1 MKKKDVDLNIIT
13 PETPEGAAAEEK
25 KSSPAARKKEGDG
38 DAPDAEPAATDD
50 DDLVTFAEALKEQA
64 NEDEG
69 PQSRT
74 LSLRKILGG
83 DILNTALIRRQIWLF
98 ILIAFFMVIYV
109 SNRYSCQ
116 RDILEIDRLQ
126 GQLQDAKY
134 KALSSTSELTEKSRE
149 SNVLRALKNNKDSLL
164 KMPSQAPF
172 IINVPEGE
180 QAHE

>member
-1 MKKKDVDLNIIT
+1 MKKKDIDLNIIT
-13 PETPEGAAAEEK
+13 PETPESASAEEK
-25 KSSPAARKKEGDG
+25 KPSKASRKKETEDEAQASEQP
-38 DAPDAEPAATDD
+38 APKDDEP
-50 DDLVTFAEALKEQA
+50 VTFAEALKEQA
-64 NEDEG
+64 NEGEE

-83 DILNTALIRRQIWLF
+83 DILNADIIRRQIWLF

-172 IINVPEGE
+172 IINVPEE
-180 QAHE
+180 EARQ